1 MRKGVFAF
9 LGGILLLQSLPALPA
24 RSWCLLLLLIIP
36 LLFFMGSRWRIVL
49 LAAAGFLWVLWHAG
63 AILATAL
70 PEELEGRDVIAEG
83 VVIAIPRLRERGM
96 TLYLD
101 IQHLS
106 QAGEIRP
113 VTCVV
118 RLNWYGSVPTVQ
130 AGERWRL
137 KVRLKQPHGY
147 MNPGGFDYE
156 GWLFSRG
163 IRATGY
169 VRQGSENRR
178 LSPAPAYSW
187 RHWRQRL
194 YDTINMRLADHPFQG
209 MILALAMGE
218 RQGISPDQ
226 WKVLRGTGTSHLVA
240 ISGLHIGLVAG
251 LCFLSLRRL
260 WSRSAILT
268 LHLAAPRAAALG
280 ALAAAF
286 LYAALAGFSIPT
298 QRALIMVALAMA
310 AVFVQCRWRPIDV
323 LALALWGVLLLDP
336 LAVMAMGFW
345 LSFTAVAVIL
355 FAMGGRIGL
364 RGRWEQ
370 WGRLHWVAALG
381 LAPLSL
387 LFFQQ
392 QPLLAPLANVLA
404 VPWVSL
410 LVVPLVLAGS
420 CLLAVVPA
428 LGGGLLTLAATL
440 LSGLWTVLEWLAD
453 MPLGQWFQT
462 PPLWAVLAA
471 VPGVVLLLSP
481 RGLPGRWTGAWW
493 LLPLFLAVPARPP
506 DHTLWFTL
514 LDVGQGL
521 AAVVRTRDHVLVYDT
536 GPRFSAHFDT
546 GAAVIVPFLRQQG
559 IHHVDTL
566 VLGHGDN
573 DHIGGAASLLQSVSV
588 GRVISSVP
596 EKVPWRQ
603 ARHCRAGQTWRWNG
617 IVFRILHPLPDRAF
631 QGNDASCVLQ
641 ISNGGQGIL
650 LTGDIESPAERALVR
665 RYGKQLETPVLV
677 VPHHGS
683 RTSSSTAFLDA
694 VAPAYGL
701 FPVGYRNRYGFPA
714 LPVVARYRSRNVRL
728 LDSAQHGAIRF
739 VLDGRGELSAPT
751 VYRNTA
757 RRYWHWRGG

>member
-9 LGGILLLQSLPALPA
+9 LGGILLLQSLPTLPA
-24 RSWCLLLLLIIP
+24 RSWCLLLLLIVP
-36 LLFFMGSRWRIVL
+36 LSFFSGSRWRPLL

-63 AILATAL
+63 TILATAL
-70 PEELEGRDVIAEG
+70 PMELEGRDVIVEG
-83 VVIAIPRLRERGM
+83 IVSEIPRRRERGM

-101 IQHLS
+101 VQSMSLAD
-106 QAGEIRP
+106 QAWP
-113 VTCVV
+113 VPGLV
-118 RLNWYGSVPTVQ
+118 RLNWYGRVSRLQ

-137 KVRLKQPHGY
+137 RVRLKRPHGF

-156 GWLFSRG
+156 GWLFRQG

-169 VRQGSENRR
+169 VRQDRDNRR
-178 LSPAPAYSW
+178 LAAAPAFSW
-187 RHWRQRL
+187 GRLRQVLHDAISRQ
-194 YDTINMRLADHPFQG
+194 LAGHPFKG

-218 RQGISPDQ
+218 RQDVGAEQ
-226 WKVLRGTGTSHLVA
+226 WAVLRRTGTSHLMA

-251 LCFLSLRRL
+251 LCFLLLRRL
-260 WSRSAILT
+260 WSCSAT
-268 LHLAAPRAAALG
+268 LSLRLAAPQAAALG
-280 ALAAAF
+280 ALAAAL

-298 QRALIMVALAMA
+298 QRALIMVALAMM
-310 AVFVQCRWRPIDV
+310 AVFVQCRWRPADV

-336 LAVMAMGFW
+336 LAVMAVGFW

-355 FAMGGRIGL
+355 FAMGGRAGPQG
-364 RGRWEQ
+364 RGRQ
-370 WGRLHWVAALG
+370 WGRLHWVVALG

-410 LVVPLVLAGS
+410 LVVPLVLLGA
-420 CLLAVVPA
+420 CLLAVLPA
-428 LGGGLLTLAATL
+428 LGGSLLALAATL
-440 LSGLWTVLEWLAD
+440 LSWLWPVLEWLAAL
-453 MPLGQWFQT
+453 PLGQWLQA

-471 VPGVVLLLSP
+471 LPGIALLLSP
-481 RGLPGRWTGAWW
+481 RGLPGRWTGIGW
-493 LLPLFLAVPARPP
+493 LLPLFLVAPARPP
-506 DHTLWFTL
+506 EQTLWFTL

-521 AAVVRTRDHVLVYDT
+521 AAVARTRDHVLVYDS
-536 GPRFSAHFDT
+536 GPRFSARFDA

-573 DHIGGAASLLQSVSV
+573 DHIGGAASLLKEISV

-596 EKVPWRQ
+596 EKVPWQQ
-603 ARHCRAGQTWRWNG
+603 AAPCRAGQIWRWNG
-617 IVFRILHPLPDRAF
+617 VAFRILHPLPDGDF

-641 ISNGGQGIL
+641 ISSARRAIL
-650 LTGDIESPAERALVR
+650 LTGDIEYRAEQALVR
-665 RYGKQLETPVLV
+665 QYGGQLAAQVLV

-683 RTSSSTAFLDA
+683 RTSSSAAFLDA

-714 LPVVARYRSRNVRL
+714 APVLERYRSRGIRL
-728 LDSAQHGAIRF
+728 LDSARHGAISF
-739 VLDGRGELSAPT
+739 VLDGRAGLSFPAA
-751 VYRNTA
+751 YRVTA
-757 RRYWHWRGG
+757 RRYWHGG